1 MARSRSAKRGT
12 SFALDS
18 TLAAD
23 TVAVGELGLC
33 RALLMNDR
41 RFPWLILVPRRG
53 GKRDLDDLS
62 TGDQT
67 RLMADVARAARAL
80 KALFSPHKLNV
91 AALGNVVA
99 QLHVHVIARQT
110 TDAAWSRPVWGVGAA
125 EPYGPGERDD
135 LVRRLVKELGR
146 KPPS

>member
-1 MARSRSAKRGT
+1 MATSRTSRRGT
-12 SFALDS
+12 SFVLDP

-23 TVAVGELGLC
+23 AIAVGELGLC
-33 RALLMNDR
+33 RVLLMNDR

-53 GKRDLDDLS
+53 GKRDLVDLS
-62 TGDQT
+62 TGDQA
-67 RLMADVARAARAL
+67 RLTADMSRAARAL

-110 TDAAWSRPVWGVGAA
+110 TDAAWPRPVWGVGKT
-125 EPYGPGERDD
+125 EPYAPSERDD
-135 LVRRLVKELGR
+135 LVRRLREELGR
-146 KPPS
+146 KPAS